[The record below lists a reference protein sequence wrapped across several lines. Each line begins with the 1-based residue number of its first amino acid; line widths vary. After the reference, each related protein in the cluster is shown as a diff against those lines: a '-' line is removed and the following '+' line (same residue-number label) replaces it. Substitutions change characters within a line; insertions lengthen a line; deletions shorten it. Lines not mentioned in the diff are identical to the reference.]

1 MFCILHRWFISRS
14 MDTVKPLPW
23 VVDWHVRRCREC
35 AHFRQQCLGMA
46 ERLSDEAC
54 LDDFSVSPE
63 LRAKILRRCRPT
75 PKSSGESTTPAR
87 RLHLRR
93 SAVAWTAAA
102 MVMLAV
108 GVFLYS
114 RFQATPQNTH
124 PINGQGAEPPAWLFT
139 ASPLSAVSD
148 SASVVENALRR
159 PAENEIRLLR
169 QDGKAAAEFIL
180 ACIPLDLDPRG
191 KELSPPTQPARN
203 GG

>member
-14 MDTVKPLPW
+14 MDMVKPLPW
-23 VVDWHVRRCREC
+23 VVDRHVRRCRAC

-54 LDDFSVSPE
+54 LGDFSVSPE
-63 LRAKILRRCRPT
+63 LHEEILRRCRPVRE
-75 PKSSGESTTPAR
+75 SSGESTTVVR

-93 SAVAWTAAA
+93 PAVAWTAAA

-114 RFQATPQNTH
+114 RFQTTPQNPH
-124 PINGQGAEPPAWLFT
+124 PINGQKDEPPAWLFT
-139 ASPLSAVSD
+139 AAPLSAVSD

-159 PAENEIRLLR
+159 PTENDIRLLR
-169 QDGKAAAEFIL
+169 QDGETAVEFLL

-191 KELSPPTQPARN
+191 QEPSPPTQPASN

>member
-23 VVDWHVRRCREC
+23 VVDRHVRRCRAC

-46 ERLSDEAC
+46 ERLNDEAC
-54 LDDFSVSPE
+54 LGDFSVSPE
-63 LRAKILRRCRPT
+63 LHEEILRRCRPVRE
-75 PKSSGESTTPAR
+75 SSGESTTPAR

-93 SAVAWTAAA
+93 SAVAWTVAA
-102 MVMLAV
+102 MIMLAV

-114 RFQATPQNTH
+114 RFQTTPQTVH
-124 PINGQGAEPPAWLFT
+124 PINGQGAEPPVWLFP
-139 ASPLSAVSD
+139 AESLSAVSD
-148 SASVVENALRR
+148 SASVVEDALRR

-180 ACIPLDLDPRG
+180 ACIPLDIDPRG
-191 KELSPPTQPARN
+191 MEPSPPTQPARN